1 MAFALVAAGIGLVSG
16 GVKFFQGRK
25 QKKEA
30 KKEQDRARAQLQ
42 RRMNQYE
49 ALDTSNPY
57 LNMEN
62 KFEDLQVNKQEAEFI
77 QKQQEQQQAN
87 LMQGLQ
93 GAAGGSGIASL
104 AQTLANQQS
113 ADAQRAAVS
122 IGQQESRNQMQT
134 AQAAQQ
140 MQAMERQGEVISRQ
154 MQKDKIGT
162 MLGMEQQA
170 LRDANFLRADA
181 QKMQME
187 GISQGLGA
195 IGGIFSQKE
204 KSTLGGVAGR
214 TKKKK
219 K

>member
-1 MAFALVAAGIGLVSG
+1 M
-16 GVKFFQGRK
+16 
-25 QKKEA
+25 
-30 KKEQDRARAQLQ
+30 
-42 RRMNQYE
+42 
-49 ALDTSNPY
+49 
-57 LNMEN
+57 
-62 KFEDLQVNKQEAEFI
+62 
-77 QKQQEQQQAN
+77 
-87 LMQGLQ
+87 
-93 GAAGGSGIASL
+93 
-104 AQTLANQQS
+104 
-113 ADAQRAAVS
+113 DAQRAAVS

-162 MLGMEQQA
+162 LLGMEQQG

-181 QKMQME
+181 LKMQME
-187 GISQGLGA
+187 GLSEGLGA
-195 IGGIFSQKE
+195 IGGLFSQKE

>member
-1 MAFALVAAGIGLVSG
+1 MSFALTAVGLIGGGI
-16 GVKFFQGRK
+16 KYFQGRK

-30 KKEQDRARAQLQ
+30 KREQDRARAQLQ

-162 MLGMEQQA
+162 MLGMEQQG

-187 GISQGLGA
+187 GLSEGLGA
-195 IGGIFSQKE
+195 IGGFFQKE
-204 KSTLGGVAGR
+204 KSTLGGVAKPKN
-214 TKKKK
+214 KKK
-219 K
+219 